1 MDSMLTMYLS
11 EISQKLDTLI
21 QLLEEQN
28 QRQEDSNSF

>member
-1 MDSMLTMYLS
+1 MDSMLIMYLS

-28 QRQEDSNSF
+28 QRQEDGNSF